1 MQAPGEG
8 KTFARHKERQLNLM
22 AQNDGDNKMDSIMD
36 SMMESEANE
45 VDGANLDLVD
55 VNDLVADLVGWRET
69 LADMLEQMPRA
80 AFERL
85 FLLLLGKDGMVE
97 IELSGASDVIQGMGT
112 IGGGGF
118 FSFRVCFKCLRGV
131 GRVSSGEIENFRRE
145 VTLGRADRGLL
156 LTTGKF
162 TQEAELKAS
171 SDRSPE
177 ILLIDGDGLID
188 KLKLLEL
195 GLRTERVLVE
205 RVVIDEAWFGTV

>member
-1 MQAPGEG
+1 
-8 KTFARHKERQLNLM
+8 
-22 AQNDGDNKMDSIMD
+22 MDSMMD

-45 VDGANLDLVD
+45 MDLANLDLVD

-85 FLLLLGKDGMVE
+85 FLQLLGKDGMVE

-145 VTLGRADRGLL
+145 VTVGRADRGLL

-162 TQEAELKAS
+162 TQEAELKAG

-188 KLKLLEL
+188 KLKALEL

-205 RVVIDEAWFGTV
+205 RVVIDEAWFGNV